1 MILSLVSLT
10 LAAGARPIT
19 QPVDANAQAP
29 RWSQDGTQLA
39 YELNFHE
46 AKRIETWI
54 HQPGGSPVRV
64 QPRASGAS
72 AVTAGFQTSSGG
84 EVVHELSWGP
94 QGYYV
99 YSASRPDEDYEL
111 FLSSGSKL
119 AESPAA
125 DGGPVWSPDQASI
138 AFTSS
143 RTGEGDV
150 YLLSAAALDAPPKRV
165 SADPD
170 ASELFL
176 AWAPNSQS
184 LAWVGHTSQGDTI
197 LLVDDVASP
206 TPRVL
211 AALGNTQTRPSFSP
225 DGKNI
230 AFYSNHKE
238 RGRFDLYVIPV
249 AGGTAR
255 QLAQGVV
262 MNFDGPQW
270 SPDGQHLVYV
280 DDDDAAF
287 DPVYTVGVA
296 GGSSQRVDT
305 RTVGNGDHDLVR
317 GTDGKLYL
325 AIAAQGKVEDE
336 VRDFKRIYVVELSL

>member
-1 MILSLVSLT
+1 MFLSLVSLT

-29 RWSQDGTQLA
+29 RWSPDGTKLS

-54 HQPGGSPVRV
+54 HSPGGSPTRV

-72 AVTAGFQTSSGG
+72 AVTAGFQTGGGG

-94 QGYYV
+94 PGYFV
-99 YSASRPDEDYEL
+99 YSASGPDDNYEL
-111 FLSSGSKL
+111 YLSSGSQL
-119 AESPAA
+119 AANPAA
-125 DGGPVWSPDQASI
+125 DGGPAWSPDEATI
-138 AFTSS
+138 AFTSG

-150 YLLSAAALDAPPKRV
+150 YLLRAEALDAPPKRV

-176 AWAPNSQS
+176 AWSPDSQA

-197 LLVDDVASP
+197 LVVDDVGAP
-206 TPRVL
+206 APRVL

-225 DGKNI
+225 DGRHV

-270 SPDGQHLVYV
+270 SPDGEHLVYV
-280 DDDDAAF
+280 SDDDEAF
-287 DPVYTVGVA
+287 DPVFTVSA
-296 GGSSQRVDT
+296 GGGGAKRVDT

-325 AIAAQGKVEDE
+325 AIAAQGKVDDP